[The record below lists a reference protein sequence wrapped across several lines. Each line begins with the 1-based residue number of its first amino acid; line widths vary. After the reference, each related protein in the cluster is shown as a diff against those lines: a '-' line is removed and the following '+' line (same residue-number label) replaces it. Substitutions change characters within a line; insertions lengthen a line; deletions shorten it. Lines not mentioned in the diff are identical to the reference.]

1 MVTTARHILK
11 LAVLVALFIVI
22 AVPQHAKADLWS
34 AQAFVYPV
42 LAPKKTSGFGSRH
55 HPVLHLEKHHDGVDL
70 AAPTG
75 AVIRSVKQGRVIFA
89 DPNGAYGNLVVV
101 DHGNGL
107 TTHYGHCQTIR
118 VSPGDTVAAGQI
130 IATVGATGRVTGS
143 HLHFEL
149 RYNGKALDPEKYIPS
164 LNAEAQG

>member
-1 MVTTARHILK
+1 MATIVNQISRLIVAVVIL
-11 LAVLVALFIVI
+11 LGSFTPLS
-22 AVPQHAKADLWS
+22 AKADLFS

-42 LAPKKTSGFGSRH
+42 LAPKKTSGFGSRY
-55 HPVLHLEKHHDGVDL
+55 HPVLHYQKHHEGIDL
-70 AAPTG
+70 AAPAG
-75 AVIRSVKQGRVIFA
+75 AVIRSVKQGRVVYA
-89 DPNGAYGNLVVV
+89 DPHGAYGNLVVV

-118 VSPGDTVAAGQI
+118 VSPGDIVQPGQI
-130 IATVGATGRVTGS
+130 IATVGATGRVTGA

-149 RYNGKALDPEKYIPS
+149 RFNGKALDPEKYIPS